1 MGGAGG
7 RRGVFFKRKKTLS
20 PGNFP
25 KIFRF
30 GETVPDRGKK
40 TGFRSFFQESFLKP
54 AEVWQRVPI
63 PWFVCFSPRI
73 IFFIT

>member
-1 MGGAGG
+1 MGGAGEKKG
-7 RRGVFFKRKKTLS
+7 IFFKRIPPPS

-25 KIFRF
+25 KILSF

-40 TGFRSFFQESFLKP
+40 AGFRSFFQESFLKP
-54 AEVWQRVPI
+54 VGFWQRVPI
-63 PWFVCFSPRI
+63 SWLVCFPPRI